1 MMVKNNRRRCKRQ
14 GVSTRERMSALRL
27 TRKDFLNPMR
37 LARRLNV
44 AFASRC
50 ICRTSLLLRR
60 IQTGTNME
68 PTATDQRRVLLRRD

>member
-14 GVSTRERMSALRL
+14 GVLAREKMSALRL
-27 TRKDFLNPMR
+27 TRKGVLNPIHLMQ
-37 LARRLNV
+37 RLNAAV
-44 AFASRC
+44 AWRC